1 MGLNISTF
9 VLLASSWRVAP
20 LTNYE
25 SDQSSLYVRSALAI
39 QFVLTNTLIYQIKR
53 LIVTHTLRSV
63 VGVRVYQSNWT
74 LTEITC
80 CLTDP

>member
-9 VLLASSWRVAP
+9 VVLASSWRVAP

-39 QFVLTNTLIYQIKR
+39 KHLTNTLIYQIKR